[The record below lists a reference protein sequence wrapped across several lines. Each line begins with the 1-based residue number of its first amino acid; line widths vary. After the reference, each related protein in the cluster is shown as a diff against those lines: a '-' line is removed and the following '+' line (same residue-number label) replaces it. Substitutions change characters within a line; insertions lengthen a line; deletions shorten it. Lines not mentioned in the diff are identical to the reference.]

1 MQSILENKIMKVTQ
15 ENKDD
20 LNAVLKIEVAKDDY
34 KDKVE
39 KILEDYRKK
48 ANIPGFRKGKVP
60 MSLIRKQYEQN
71 VVLDEVNT
79 LLQEAINKHLTEEKL
94 EVLGNP
100 LPKYNEDFSWDNEPL
115 NFEFELGLAP
125 KFEVDLQP
133 KKPVTKYKIVA
144 DNKMID
150 EQINNIQQQYGT
162 AKEEETISE
171 DSNVTGTFV
180 NEEKGINNTAT
191 FSMTRIK
198 SAAQKKALLGKKVGD
213 KVSLKTKDLFDDDHY
228 MQHVLGVS
236 HDDAHGL
243 DVNVDFTVEHISKTE
258 KAPLNQEL
266 FDKLFGKDEVKS
278 EKELRAKL
286 AEIAEKQLE
295 QQADQAFLNSV
306 TDTLIENTKFD
317 LPAEFLQ
324 KWMVATSENPITPE
338 QAKEQYEQS
347 EKGLRYQLVEGKLI
361 KDNNM
366 QVTFDELKD
375 HAKNFIKAQ
384 MAQYGNM
391 NPSEEELESI
401 ALKVLQNQEEA
412 KKLQDQIISQKLL
425 DFYKENVKS
434 KEKKVSYD
442 DFVKEVYKK

>member
-1 MQSILENKIMKVTQ
+1 MKVTQ
-15 ENKDD
+15 ENIDD
-20 LNAVLKIEVAKDDY
+20 LNAVLKIEVSKDDY

-60 MSLIRKQYEQN
+60 MSLIRKQYEQS
-71 VVLDEVNT
+71 VVLDEVNS

-94 EVLGNP
+94 DVLGNP
-100 LPKYNEDFSWDNEPL
+100 LPKYNENFSWDKDDLE
-115 NFEFELGLAP
+115 FEFELGLAP

-133 KKPVTKYKIVA
+133 KKAITKYKIVA
-144 DNKMID
+144 DDKMVD
-150 EQINNIQQQYGT
+150 EQIENIKKQYGT
-162 AKEEETISE
+162 AQEEEKITKN
-171 DSNVTGTFV
+171 SNVTGTFV
-180 NEEKGINNTAT
+180 NEEKGINNKST
-191 FSMTRIK
+191 FSMERVK
-198 SAAQKKALLGKKVGD
+198 DASLKKALLGKKVGD
-213 KVSLKTKDLFDDDHY
+213 TVTLKTKNLFDDDHY

-243 DVNVDFTVEHISKTE
+243 DVNVDFTVENISSVKE
-258 KAPLNQEL
+258 AELNQEL
-266 FDKLFGKDEVKS
+266 FDKLFGKDAIKS
-278 EKELRAKL
+278 EEELRAKL
-286 AEIAEKQLE
+286 KDIAEKQLA
-295 QQADQAFLNSV
+295 QQADQELLNTV

-317 LPAEFLQ
+317 LPKEFLQ

-361 KDNNM
+361 KDNNL

-375 HAKNFIKAQ
+375 HAKKYIKAQ
-384 MAQYGNM
+384 MAQYGNL
-391 NPSEEELESI
+391 NPSEDELESI

-412 KKLQDQIISQKLL
+412 KKLQDQIISEKLL
-425 DFYKENVKS
+425 NFYKENVKL
-434 KEKKVSYD
+434 KEKEVSYD

>member
-1 MQSILENKIMKVTQ
+1 MKVTQ
-15 ENKDD
+15 ENIDD
-20 LNAVLKIEVAKDDY
+20 LNAILKIEVAKDDY
-34 KDKVE
+34 KEKVE

-79 LLQEAINKHLTEEKL
+79 LLQDAINKHLTEEKL
-94 EVLGNP
+94 DVLGNP
-100 LPKYNEDFSWDNEPL
+100 LPKYNENFSWDNEPL

-125 KFEVDLQP
+125 KFDIDLQP
-133 KKPVTKYKIVA
+133 KKAVTKYKIVA
-144 DNKMID
+144 DDKMID
-150 EQINNIQQQYGT
+150 EQIENIKKQYGT
-162 AKEEETISE
+162 PKEVEVISE
-171 DSNVTGTFV
+171 KSDVTGTFV
-180 NEEKGINNTAT
+180 NEEKEINNTTT
-191 FSMTRIK
+191 FSMTRVK
-198 SAAQKKALLGKKVGD
+198 DATQKKALLGKKVGD
-213 KVSLKTKDLFDDDHY
+213 KVSLKTKNLFDDDHY

-243 DVNVDFTVEHISKTE
+243 DITVDFTVEHISETE
-258 KAPLNQEL
+258 DAKLDQEL

-295 QQADQAFLNSV
+295 PQADQHFLNAV
-306 TDTLIENTKFD
+306 TDTLIENTKLD

-361 KDNNM
+361 KDNNL
-366 QVTFDELKD
+366 QVNFEELKD

-401 ALKVLQNQEEA
+401 ALRVLQNQEEA

-425 DFYKENVKS
+425 DFYKKNVKS
-434 KEKKVSYD
+434 KEKKVTYD
-442 DFVKEVYKK
+442 EFVKEVYKK

>member
-1 MQSILENKIMKVTQ
+1 MKVTQ
-15 ENKDD
+15 ENIDD
-20 LNAVLKIEVAKDDY
+20 LNAVLKIEVKKDNY

-60 MSLIRKQYEQN
+60 MSLIRKQYEQS
-71 VVLDEVNT
+71 VVLDEVNS

-94 EVLGNP
+94 DVLGNP
-100 LPKYNEDFSWDNEPL
+100 LPKYNESFSWDKDNLE
-115 NFEFELGLAP
+115 FEFELGLAP

-133 KKPVTKYKIVA
+133 KKAITKYKIVA
-144 DNKMID
+144 DDKIID
-150 EQINNIQQQYGT
+150 EQINNIKKQYGT
-162 AKEEETISE
+162 AQEEKKITEKSK
-171 DSNVTGTFV
+171 VTGTFV
-180 NEEKGINNTAT
+180 NEEKDINNKST
-191 FSMTRIK
+191 FSMERVK
-198 SAAQKKALLGKKVGD
+198 DASLKKALLGKKVGD
-213 KVSLKTKDLFDDDHY
+213 TVTLKTKNLFDDDHY

-243 DVNVDFTVEHISKTE
+243 DVNVDFTVEAISSVKE
-258 KAPLNQEL
+258 AELNQEL
-266 FDKLFGKDEVKS
+266 FDKLFGKDIVKT
-278 EKELRAKL
+278 EEELRVKL
-286 AEIAEKQLE
+286 KEIAEKQLE
-295 QQADQAFLNSV
+295 QQADQELLNAV

-317 LPAEFLQ
+317 LPKEFLQ

-361 KDNNM
+361 KDNDL

-375 HAKNFIKAQ
+375 HAKNYIKAQ
-384 MAQYGNM
+384 MAQYGNL
-391 NPSEEELESI
+391 NPSEEELEPI

-412 KKLQDQIISQKLL
+412 KKLQDQIISEKLL
-425 DFYKENVKS
+425 KFYKDNVKL
-434 KEKKVSYD
+434 KEKEVTYD

>member
-1 MQSILENKIMKVTQ
+1 MKVTQ
-15 ENKDD
+15 KNIDN
-20 LNAVLKIEVAKDDY
+20 LNAVLEIEVAEDDY
-34 KDKVE
+34 KNKVE

-60 MSLIRKQYEQN
+60 MSLIRKQYEQS
-71 VVLDEVNT
+71 VVLDEVNS
-79 LLQEAINKHLTEEKL
+79 LLQEAINKHLTDNKV

-100 LPKYNEDFSWDNEPL
+100 LPKYNENFSWDNPTL

-133 KKPVTKYKIVA
+133 KKAITKYKIVA
-144 DNKMID
+144 DDKIID
-150 EQINNIQQQYGT
+150 DQINNIKQQYGI
-162 AKEEETISE
+162 AKEQDKITK

-180 NEEKGINNTAT
+180 NEEKEINNKST
-191 FSMTRIK
+191 FSMSRVK
-198 SAAQKKALLGKKVGD
+198 DASLKKALLGKKVGD
-213 KVSLKTKDLFDDDHY
+213 KVTLKTKNLFDDDHY

-243 DVNVDFTVEHISKTE
+243 DVNIDFTVENISKTE
-258 KAPLNQEL
+258 KAELNQEL
-266 FDKLFGKDEVKS
+266 FDKLFGKDQVKS
-278 EKELRAKL
+278 EKELKDKL
-286 AEIAEKQLE
+286 KEVAEKQLE
-295 QQADQAFLNSV
+295 QQADQHLLNAV
-306 TDTLIENTKFD
+306 TDALIENTKFD

-338 QAKEQYEQS
+338 QAKEQYKQS
-347 EKGLRYQLVEGKLI
+347 EKGLRYQLVEGKII
-361 KDNNM
+361 KDNNL

-384 MAQYGNM
+384 MAQYGNL
-391 NPSEEELESI
+391 NPDDKELDEI

-425 DFYKENVKS
+425 KFYKDKVKL
-434 KEKKVSYD
+434 KEKKINYD
-442 DFVKEVYKK
+442 DFVKEVYK

>member
-1 MQSILENKIMKVTQ
+1 MKVTQ
-15 ENKDD
+15 KNIDD
-20 LNAVLKIEVAKDDY
+20 LNAVLEIEVAKDDY
-34 KDKVE
+34 KNKVE

-60 MSLIRKQYEQN
+60 MSLIRKQYEQS
-71 VVLDEVNT
+71 VVLDEVNS
-79 LLQEAINKHLTEEKL
+79 LLQETINKHLTDNKV

-100 LPKYNEDFSWDNEPL
+100 LPKYNENFSWDNPTL

-125 KFEVDLQP
+125 NFEVNLQP
-133 KKPVTKYKIVA
+133 KKAITKYKIVA
-144 DNKMID
+144 DDKMID
-150 EQINNIQQQYGT
+150 DQINNIKQQYGT
-162 AKEEETISE
+162 AKEQDEITK

-180 NEEKGINNTAT
+180 NEEKEINNKST
-191 FSMTRIK
+191 FSMSRVK
-198 SAAQKKALLGKKVGD
+198 DASLKKALLGKKVGD
-213 KVSLKTKDLFDDDHY
+213 KVTLKTKNLFDDDHY

-243 DVNVDFTVEHISKTE
+243 DVNVDFTVENISKTE
-258 KAPLNQEL
+258 KAELNQEL
-266 FDKLFGKDEVKS
+266 FDKLFGKDQVKS
-278 EKELRAKL
+278 EKELKAKL
-286 AEIAEKQLE
+286 KEVAEKQLE
-295 QQADQAFLNSV
+295 QQADQHLLNAV
-306 TDTLIENTKFD
+306 TDALIENTKFD

-347 EKGLRYQLVEGKLI
+347 EKGLRYQLVEGKII
-361 KDNNM
+361 KDNNL

-391 NPSEEELESI
+391 NPDNKELEEI

-425 DFYKENVKS
+425 KFYKDNVKL
-434 KEKKVSYD
+434 KEKKINYD
-442 DFVKEVYKK
+442 DFVKEAYK

>member
-1 MQSILENKIMKVTQ
+1 MKVTQ
-15 ENKDD
+15 ENIDN
-20 LNAVLKIEVAKDDY
+20 LNAILKIEVTKDDY
-34 KDKVE
+34 KEKVE

-79 LLQEAINKHLTEEKL
+79 LLQEAINKHLTAEKL
-94 EVLGNP
+94 NVLGNP
-100 LPKYNEDFSWDNEPL
+100 LPKYNENFSWDNEPL

-125 KFEVDLQP
+125 KFEIDLQP
-133 KKPVTKYKIVA
+133 KTAVTKYKIVA
-144 DNKMID
+144 DDKMID
-150 EQINNIQQQYGT
+150 EQIENIKKQYGT
-162 AKEEETISE
+162 PKEVAIISE
-171 DSNVTGTFV
+171 NSNVTGTFV
-180 NEEKGINNTAT
+180 NEEKEINNTTT
-191 FSMTRIK
+191 FSMTRVK
-198 SAAQKKALLGKKVGD
+198 DATQKKALLGKKVGD
-213 KVSLKTKDLFDDDHY
+213 KVSLKTKNLFDDDHY

-243 DVNVDFTVEHISKTE
+243 DITVDFIVEHISETE
-258 KAPLNQEL
+258 DAKLDQEL

-286 AEIAEKQLE
+286 TEIAEKELE
-295 QQADQAFLNSV
+295 QHANQAFLNEV

-324 KWMVATSENPITPE
+324 KWMIATSENPITPE
-338 QAKEQYEQS
+338 QSKEQYEKS

-361 KDNNM
+361 KDNNL
-366 QVTFDELKD
+366 QVNFEELKD

-391 NPSEEELESI
+391 NPSEQELEPI

-434 KEKKVSYD
+434 KEKKVTYD
-442 DFVKEVYKK
+442 EFVKEVYKK

>member
-1 MQSILENKIMKVTQ
+1 MKVTQ
-15 ENKDD
+15 ENIDD

-34 KDKVE
+34 KEKVE

-60 MSLIRKQYEQN
+60 MNLIRKQYEQN

-79 LLQEAINKHLTEEKL
+79 LLQDAINKHLTEEKL
-94 EVLGNP
+94 DVLGNP

-125 KFEVDLQP
+125 KFEIDLQP
-133 KKPVTKYKIVA
+133 KTAVTKYKIVA
-144 DNKMID
+144 DDKMID
-150 EQINNIQQQYGT
+150 EQIENIKKQYGT
-162 AKEEETISE
+162 PKEVEVISE
-171 DSNVTGTFV
+171 NSNVTGTFV
-180 NEEKGINNTAT
+180 NEEKEINNTTT
-191 FSMTRIK
+191 FSMTRVK
-198 SAAQKKALLGKKVGD
+198 DATQKKALLGKKVGD
-213 KVSLKTKDLFDDDHY
+213 KVSLKTKNLFDDDHY

-243 DVNVDFTVEHISKTE
+243 DITVDFTVEHISETE
-258 KAPLNQEL
+258 NAKLDQEL

-286 AEIAEKQLE
+286 TEIAEKELE
-295 QQADQAFLNSV
+295 QQANQAFLNTV

-338 QAKEQYEQS
+338 QSKEQYEQS

-361 KDNNM
+361 KDNDL
-366 QVTFDELKD
+366 QVNFEELKN

-434 KEKKVSYD
+434 KEKKVTYD
-442 DFVKEVYKK
+442 EFVKEVYKK